1 MGYPKVV
8 VKTQDGGLGFKA
20 DSKTGEALLV
30 YLYADSNYPNN
41 IHRIIEYNDSL
52 FQTMQQNEEEYARDV
67 EDFYA
72 FEENRNTKI
81 HFLAINLGDG
91 FPVNNVLNLRVFNTS
106 ASSIFTTVILPL
118 LLDNNDIRLMGV
130 SRRYNIPTLT
140 GQPSVDTDLETLIID
155 NAIQECLMS
164 LFEKGMGVM
173 CVLDNKTIGRGDSI
187 APSIVDLRGDNG
199 SNSFFVVVCSCFID
213 KEDGEIGRQIVDLGA
228 MLGKLASVPVH
239 VNIGRV
245 KDGALPLVR
254 KGDRSVACLAQGT
267 LEITKF
273 NQFILETLHERCYNL
288 YRKHIG
294 KEGYYFTD
302 GLTCASAT
310 SDYKDIAN
318 VRVVNEASRIVYK
331 TYLERLLDNVA
342 VDGAGRLPSIVVK
355 TIENE
360 LLRAI
365 ESELGESISGARVT
379 INPDQDIIGT
389 GLLLVGLSIQPFG
402 YAREIQVNVSLTKSL

>member
-1 MGYPKVV
+1 MGYPKVIV
-8 VKTQDGGLGFKA
+8 SSQDGGLGFKA
-20 DSKTGEALLV
+20 DSKTGETLLV
-30 YLYADSNYPNN
+30 YVYRDEAIYPNGF
-41 IHRIIEYNDSL
+41 REVVEYSDGL
-52 FQTMQQNEEEYARDV
+52 FARLAEREVDYIRDV

-72 FEENRNTKI
+72 FEENRRTKI
-81 HFLAINLGDG
+81 HFLAVVLDG
-91 FPVNNVLNLRVFNTS
+91 AVETVLQRVFNVA
-106 ASSIFTTVILPL
+106 ASSRFTTLIAPYI
-118 LLDNNDIRLMGV
+118 LDNSAIRLIGV
-130 SRRYNIPTLT
+130 QRRYPLVIPVGYT
-140 GQPSVDTDLETLIID
+140 QSVDRDLMSSLESFGG
-155 NAIQECLMS
+155 IQGCLMD
-164 LFEKGMGVM
+164 LFQKGVGVFAIF
-173 CVLDNKTIGRGDSI
+173 DNKTIGRGSVI
-187 APSIVDLRGDNG
+187 ASSIVDLRLI
-199 SNSFFVVVCSCFID
+199 SNSFFAGLCSCFITQ
-213 KEDGEIGRQIVDLGA
+213 EDGDDVGSQIVDMGA

-245 KDGALPLVR
+245 KDGALPL
-254 KGDRSVACLAQGT
+254 DRDDNSFAYPSGATVKVGGLP
-267 LEITKF
+267 E
-273 NQFILETLHERCYNL
+273 NILVLLHENRYNL

-302 GLTCASAT
+302 GLTCAGAT

-342 VDGAGRLPSIVVK
+342 VDSAGRLPSIVVK

-365 ESELGESISGARVT
+365 EDELGESISSARVT

>member
-1 MGYPKVV
+1 MGYPKVIV
-8 VKTQDGGLGFKA
+8 SSQDGGLGFKA
-20 DSKTGEALLV
+20 DSKTGETLLV
-30 YLYADSNYPNN
+30 YLYSEESTYSNGEY
-41 IHRIIEYNDSL
+41 RVIEYSDGL
-52 FQTMQQNEEEYARDV
+52 FEQMRDNNEGYVRDV

-72 FEENRNTKI
+72 FEENRRTKI
-81 HFLAINLGDG
+81 HFLA
-91 FPVNNVLNLRVFNTS
+91 VV
-106 ASSIFTTVILPL
+106 ASSLLSFFSIAASSGFMTTVLPL
-118 LLDNNDIRLMGV
+118 LMDNSDIRLMGV
-130 SRRYNIPTLT
+130 SRRYNIPSPIPPSDGLSIDMDLT
-140 GQPSVDTDLETLIID
+140 GILI
-155 NAIQECLMS
+155 NRSSIQACLMF

-173 CVLDNKTIGRGDSI
+173 CVLDNKTIGRGTNI
-187 APSIVDLRGDNG
+187 APSIVDLRLG
-199 SNSFFVVVCSCFID
+199 SSFAAVCSCFID
-213 KEDGEIGRQIVDLGA
+213 KDDNEIGLQIVDMGA

-254 KGDRSVACLAQGT
+254 NGDRSVACLSQGT
-267 LEITKF
+267 LEVSKIPLG
-273 NQFILETLHERCYNL
+273 ILETLHENRYNL

-302 GLTCASAT
+302 GLTCAGAT

-379 INPDQDIIGT
+379 INPDQDIIAT